1 MQLSKYNIVSRIK
14 NSDEYFIV
22 NALYGTADIID
33 ADTCKGLFEG
43 HIKGEEFV
51 ERGYL
56 VDPEAEKKHFRQA
69 YLKFLDDRENDEL
82 QLFFIPGYECN
93 FNCSYC
99 YQADYE
105 GIDRPFPGYEVV
117 RAFFSY
123 VDACF
128 SGRRKYIT
136 LFGGEPLL
144 PGSGRK
150 AFLER
155 FFADASI
162 RDIPVSIVTNGYHIG
177 DYIEVLKNSGV
188 REIQVTLDGTG
199 KIHNK
204 RRRHKNG
211 KATFGRI
218 VRGVDLLL
226 ANRIPVNLRVV
237 IDRENINNL
246 PSLAGFAIQR
256 GWTRSE
262 LFTTQL
268 GRNYELHGCQADSSR
283 LYSRL
288 EMYAGLYRLINE
300 YPHITE
306 FHRPSFSVS
315 RHLYETGEMPSPLFD
330 SCPGTKTEWAF
341 DSAGAIY
348 ACTATAGKRGEEL
361 GRFFPERVIF
371 SDKID
376 DWTERD
382 ILSIK
387 KCRDCNLSLLCGG
400 GCAAVAK
407 NSGGTILDPDCRP
420 VRELLE
426 LGISAYFGDQ
436 CKRSCLNQHDGKTLN
451 TPKNERNYF
460 G

>member
-14 NSDEYFIV
+14 NSDEYFII

-33 ADTCKGLFEG
+33 SATFKGLFEG
-43 HIKGEEFV
+43 RIREEEFV

-56 VDPEAEKKHFRQA
+56 VDPEAEKKHFREA
-69 YLKFLDDRENDEL
+69 YLKFLDERENEEL

-99 YQADYE
+99 YQADYK
-105 GIDRPFPGYEVV
+105 GLSGSFPLYEVA
-117 RAFFSY
+117 RAFFSH
-123 VDACF
+123 VDANF
-128 SGRRKYIT
+128 SSRRKYIT

-144 PGSGRK
+144 PGTARKEFLGR
-150 AFLER
+150 FI
-155 FFADASI
+155 ADASD
-162 RDIPVSIVTNGYHIG
+162 RNIPVSIVTNGYHTI
-177 DYIEVLKNSGV
+177 DYIGILKNSSI

-199 KIHNK
+199 RVHNK
-204 RRRHKNG
+204 RRRNKNG

-226 ANRIPVNLRVV
+226 ASRIPVNLRVV
-237 IDRENINNL
+237 IDRENIGNL
-246 PSLAGFAIQR
+246 PRLAEFAIQR

-262 LFTTQL
+262 LFTTQI

-288 EMYAGLYRLINE
+288 EMYAGLYRLIKK
-300 YPHITE
+300 YPVIAE

-315 RHLYETGEMPSPLFD
+315 RHLYETGEMPPPLFD
-330 SCPGTKTEWAF
+330 ACPGTKTEWAF
-341 DSAGAIY
+341 DYTGAIY
-348 ACTATAGKRGEEL
+348 ACTATAGKKGEEL
-361 GRFFPERVIF
+361 GRFFPERVMF
-371 SDKID
+371 RDMVE
-376 DWTERD
+376 DWSERD

-387 KCRDCNLSLLCGG
+387 KCRDCNLNLLCGG

-420 VRELLE
+420 VKELLE

-436 CKRSCLNQHDGKTLN
+436 CNNQ
-451 TPKNERNYF
+451 
-460 G
+460 